1 MLRRTFKCIY
11 VSDRGWFGVFLLVF
25 RCGDGKGHAV
35 SAKPKLVSQL
45 TRSNFLFLC
54 LKPKKTNSL
63 RHWNTF
69 THKYIQPPKTC
80 KEDGVH
86 INTDPKTSLC
96 VNQAKHTHPLKTQ
109 SKRSHSPLPSKNL
122 SMCHRSGVDILSL
135 SNSTLRTHG
144 NMSSLKFWPVK
155 DSTSNRSIHLSIK
168 HTLSSR
174 LLPIRNL
181 KNGLYFSRDL
191 LCLFGISARHF
202 SKQTFI
208 LILTWVLNDSS
219 EWSGISHCVVRQRQ
233 SNDFDMSK
241 KIK

>member
-1 MLRRTFKCIY
+1 M
-11 VSDRGWFGVFLLVF
+11 FLLVF
-25 RCGDGKGHAV
+25 RCDGGKGNAV

-54 LKPKKTNSL
+54 LKPKKNNSL
-63 RHWNTF
+63 HHWNTLN
-69 THKYIQPPKTC
+69 PKR
-80 KEDGVH
+80 
-86 INTDPKTSLC
+86 P
-96 VNQAKHTHPLKTQ
+96 AKRTACTLIRTLKQVFVLIKLSTHTHSFKTQ
-109 SKRSHSPLPSKNL
+109 SKRSYSYSPLYTSP
-122 SMCHRSGVDILSL
+122 DILSL
-135 SNSTLRTHG
+135 SNSTWRTHG

-168 HTLSSR
+168 HTRSSR

-181 KNGLYFSRDL
+181 KNGLDFSTDL

-202 SKQTFI
+202 SKHTFI

-219 EWSGISHCVVRQRQ
+219 ERSGISHCIARQRQ